1 MYSLTECSSS
11 YSDTTGSLWFNSKYE
26 DSKFNADISNN
37 NAFKSFENEAKLSD
51 NTILKNAT
59 MAVPL
64 KYLTNFWRSLE
75 MQLMNCKL

>member
-26 DSKFNADISNN
+26 DSNFNADISNN